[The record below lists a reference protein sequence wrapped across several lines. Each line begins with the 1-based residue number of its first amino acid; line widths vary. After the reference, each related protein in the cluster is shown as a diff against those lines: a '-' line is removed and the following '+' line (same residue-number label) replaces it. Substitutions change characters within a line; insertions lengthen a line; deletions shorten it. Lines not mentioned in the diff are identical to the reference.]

1 LTTEGHATSN
11 DDSDPEGTELTP
23 YRLLDTRNRRSAA
36 IVYFVAALVA
46 GMLVITTGVAAM
58 WFTAVVPLIGIGI
71 YQFIA
76 GRPLRI
82 SDRDAIGIASDAA
95 PFDVGHSSATLG
107 FTGFTAKP
115 VWEVLVFQSGSM
127 PDHQALL
134 TVDALTG
141 DVTGT
146 YVEAV
151 PSP

>member
-1 LTTEGHATSN
+1 MTTEGHAAS
-11 DDSDPEGTELTP
+11 DSDPGSERTGLTP

-46 GMLVITTGVAAM
+46 GVLVITTDVAAM
-58 WFTAVVPLIGIGI
+58 WLTAVVPLTGIGI
-71 YQFIA
+71 YQFVA

-82 SDRDAIGIASDAA
+82 SDRDAIGIAAAAA

-115 VWEVLVFQSGSM
+115 VWEVLVFESGSI
-127 PDHQALL
+127 PNHQALL

-146 YVEAV
+146 YVDAV

>member
-1 LTTEGHATSN
+1 M
-11 DDSDPEGTELTP
+11 
-23 YRLLDTRNRRSAA
+23 
-36 IVYFVAALVA
+36 VYFVAALVA
-46 GMLVITTGVAAM
+46 GMLVITTDVAAM
-58 WFTAVVPLIGIGI
+58 WLTAVVPLTAIGI
-71 YQFIA
+71 YQLVA
-76 GRPLRI
+76 GQPLKI
-82 SDRDAIGIASDAA
+82 SDRDAIGIASEAA

-115 VWEVLVFQSGSM
+115 VWEVLVFQSGPM

-146 YVEAV
+146 YTEAV